1 MIDCYLSCLR
11 ITPHNNETT
20 QLMKILLHPQSQ
32 TTFHFVLVNS
42 LYRVITQVSGATG
55 ASRR

>member
-42 LYRVITQVSGATG
+42 LYRVITQVNWMTI
-55 ASRR
+55 R